1 MRHLVVVASLLLVPG
16 ATLVPGAAVAQTA
29 APTTVAQEGAG
40 LEGHRM
46 LAIAVGAVV
55 GVIVANGLTG
65 GMITPVLLAGTG
77 GGTPVLAAA
86 AAEPAVAAV
95 QAGIIIVGG
104 MVGGYLGD
112 WVYGN

>member
-16 ATLVPGAAVAQTA
+16 AAIAQTA
-29 APTTVAQEGAG
+29 QPQTVSQDGAG
-40 LEGHRM
+40 LDGHRM

-55 GVIVANGLTG
+55 GVIVVNGLTG
-65 GMITPVLLAGTG
+65 GMVTPILLAGTDAG
-77 GGTPVLAAA
+77 APVLAAA

-104 MVGGYLGD
+104 VVGGYVGD
-112 WVYGN
+112 WIYGN